1 MRTHL
6 FQVPIF
12 TQTAAGFSGS
22 KAGKLRS
29 TVTVNF
35 DEHFRITA
43 FAPKSPAESGRQKE
57 VTSWDQDSLRRALT
71 AAGLGGQLAT
81 EPFPTTSAE
90 ASKLVSD
97 GRPAAAG
104 GRQAKHGRP

>member
-29 TVTVNF
+29 TVTVAY
-35 DEHFRITA
+35 DEQFRVMV
-43 FAPKSPAESGRQKE
+43 FAPKETGRG
-57 VTSWDQDSLRRALT
+57 TYWDQDSLHRALT

-81 EPFPTTSAE
+81 QPFPTTSAE
-90 ASKLVSD
+90 ASNLVSD

>member
-22 KAGKLRS
+22 KTGKLRS
-29 TVTVNF
+29 TVTVAY
-35 DEHFRITA
+35 DEQFRIMV
-43 FAPKSPAESGRQKE
+43 FAPKESGRQKD
-57 VTSWDQDSLRRALT
+57 VTYWDQDSLHRALT

>member
-12 TQTAAGFSGS
+12 THTAAGFSGS

-29 TVTVNF
+29 TVTVAY
-35 DEHFRITA
+35 DEQFRVMV
-43 FAPKSPAESGRQKE
+43 FAPKETGRHKD
-57 VTSWDQDSLRRALT
+57 VTSWDQDSLHRALT

-104 GRQAKHGRP
+104 GRQARHGRP